1 MCITI
6 MKSLSLLYRIES
18 FTSPATV
25 PGTGA
30 QDTSEEEELDLVWTS
45 VCVSDLQGTL
55 KVSQVNKVIGSPE
68 LRLTGHEP
76 VEQRPLPQIG

>member
-30 QDTSEEEELDLVWTS
+30 QDTSGEEEGLDLVWKGA
-45 VCVSDLQGTL
+45 CVPG
-55 KVSQVNKVIGSPE
+55 E
-68 LRLTGHEP
+68 LSK
-76 VEQRPLPQIG
+76 